1 MSSMKWVVWGII
13 GWLVLSVGVAS
24 ARSWKKPIPR
34 EYPSPVYPIEM
45 EGTGLDGRAELIF
58 VVERDGSVL
67 NPEIRSFSHPAFAHA
82 AMDVIKSWRFKPG
95 LRDGRIVPM
104 RVVQKF
110 VFRAGSTRKV
120 NALLGRVVFEE
131 IEEVIYSPV
140 EVGGLPEVVFEPV
153 VPYPRRLMGSGQEEV
168 VYVTMTVGP
177 DGRGYNIEVEG
188 YPPKEYLLAAVV
200 AASHY
205 RFKPVVHNGVP
216 VYVYTRVAILISED
230 DGAGRRD
237 RKRGDAPIGAPDDPY
252 ADYPDF

>member
-1 MSSMKWVVWGII
+1 MKWVVWGVVW
-13 GWLVLSVGVAS
+13 WLVLAVGIAS
-24 ARSWKKPIPR
+24 ARSRKDPIPR

-58 VVERDGSVL
+58 VVQKDGTVR
-67 NPEIRSFSHPAFAHA
+67 NPEIRSSSHPAFAHA
-82 AMDVIKSWRFKPG
+82 AMDAVRSWRFKPG
-95 LRDGRIVPM
+95 LRDGKVVPM
-104 RVVQKF
+104 WVVQPF
-110 VFRAGSTRKV
+110 VFPAGSARRV

-131 IEEVIYSPV
+131 IEEVVYSPV
-140 EVGGLPEVVFEPV
+140 EVGGLPEVVFEPIA
-153 VPYPRRLMGSGQEEV
+153 PYPKKLMGSGQEEV

-205 RFKPVVHNGVP
+205 RFKPVAHNGQP

-230 DGAGRRD
+230 DGNRRD
-237 RKRGDAPIGAPDDPY
+237 RKRGDAPIGGLDDAY